1 LDNPVKIGVVV
12 KIKADV
18 VESAICKPLKKD
30 HWLINT
36 PKTLRKITARRSDLF
51 TLLLANRARHC
62 SPLVIGGKNVSVPC
76 HSYYL

>member
-1 LDNPVKIGVVV
+1 LDNLVKIGVVA

-62 SPLVIGGKNVSVPC
+62 LLIVMGRKNVSVPY